1 MSIKLTIK
9 AEFPETIAKPGE
21 FEQSFELTIPGNLKV
36 YFKSAEDMQKAH
48 VVCNDIFRQIHDQLK
63 K

>member
-1 MSIKLTIK
+1 MIKVTIDV
-9 AEFPETIAKPGE
+9 EFPESVEKPSD

-36 YFKSAEDMQKAH
+36 YFKNAEDMQKAH
-48 VVCNDIFRQIHDQLK
+48 VVCNDIFRQIHEQLK